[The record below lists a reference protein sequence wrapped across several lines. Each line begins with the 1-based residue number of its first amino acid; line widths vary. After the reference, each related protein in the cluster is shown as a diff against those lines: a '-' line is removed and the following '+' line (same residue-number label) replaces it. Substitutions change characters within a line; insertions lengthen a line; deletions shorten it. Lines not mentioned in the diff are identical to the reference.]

1 MSINKLNRAEQ
12 DELVSLLQRLI
23 QFPTEDPPGREI
35 DMARFLCETLEGW
48 GIPAEI
54 DEFMP
59 GRANVIGRVRGD
71 GGQPGLIFSAH
82 IDTMTVGTRPW
93 IHDPFGGEVEDGKLY
108 GRGASDMKS
117 GMAAMMI
124 AAKRLASE
132 DRSFS
137 GDLILAFTA
146 GESSNCLGARRMI
159 ETGQLVDA
167 GAIIVSE
174 PSSLQLLVAEAGTWW
189 VKAIAQGEPGHGSG
203 VQAGTK
209 GSSNAILKLVDF
221 IQKLQTFSFDVSSHP
236 LLGQP
241 TVSVGLISGGT
252 AVNQTPDHAECAIDI
267 RFLPEMNVAEML
279 AKLQAFAGDDI
290 AFETIDLKPAIEIP
304 AEHPL
309 VKLCTKVCREQLG
322 SAVLPGGVFYYSDAV
337 IFTPALNIPRVI
349 LGPGEL
355 GLSGSRDEYVEI
367 EKLVKSAEI
376 FQQIAMDYLK

>member
-1 MSINKLNRAEQ
+1 MTIDQLAGTEQ
-12 DELVSLLQRLI
+12 AELVSLLQRLI

-35 DMARFLCETLEGW
+35 EMAQFLCAILKDW
-48 GIPAEI
+48 GIPAEM
-54 DEFMP
+54 DEFLP
-59 GRANVIGRVRGD
+59 NRANVIGRVKGD
-71 GGQPGLIFSAH
+71 GSQPALIFSAH

-93 IHDPFGGEVEDGKLY
+93 DHDPFAGEIEDGKLY

-117 GMAAMMI
+117 GMAAMMM
-124 AAKRLASE
+124 AAKRLAE
-132 DRSFS
+132 AGHPLK

-159 ETGQLVDA
+159 ETGQLSDA

-189 VKAIAQGEPGHGSG
+189 VKAVAKGETGHGSG

-209 GSSNAILKLVDF
+209 NSLNAIIKLVDF
-221 IQKLQTFSFDVSSHP
+221 IQKLQFFSFDVPSHP

-241 TVSVGLISGGT
+241 TINIGLIAGGT
-252 AVNQTPDHAECAIDI
+252 AVNQTPDYAECAIDV
-267 RFLPEMNVAEML
+267 RFLPNMDADEMQA
-279 AKLQAFAGDDI
+279 ALQKFAGDEI
-290 AFETIDLKPAIEIP
+290 AFETIDLKPAIELP
-304 AEHPL
+304 TDHPL
-309 VKLCTKVCREQLG
+309 VTLCEKVCHDKLG
-322 SAVLPGGVFYYSDAV
+322 TTAPPGGVFYYSDAV

-355 GLSGSRDEYVEI
+355 GMSGSRDEYVEI

-376 FQQIAMDYLK
+376 FQQIAIDYLS